1 MALLKTTRYVILSL
15 RENMKPIKT
24 KTSKTIKL
32 FRIMDMDITEQQLKQ
47 AKAWYLSAKEIQ
59 QKHIGKS

>member
-1 MALLKTTRYVILSL
+1 
-15 RENMKPIKT
+15 
-24 KTSKTIKL
+24 
-32 FRIMDMDITEQQLKQ
+32 MDITEQQLKQ

>member
-1 MALLKTTRYVILSL
+1 
-15 RENMKPIKT
+15 MKPIKT